1 MEREEE
7 VFRWYIAVFVVYEL
21 LAFIAGVASIPLQL
35 QQFAN
40 NLLVGDYLV
49 IVVLLISLALGF
61 EVTRETRRRV
71 VALTDS
77 LKFGIFAGVINAL
90 VVVAISAFLN
100 PQTQLASLI
109 TQEILAIVTFSLIGS
124 LVGSFIALALE
135 SRERATSRRR

>member
-1 MEREEE
+1 
-7 VFRWYIAVFVVYEL
+7 
-21 LAFIAGVASIPLQL
+21 
-35 QQFAN
+35 
-40 NLLVGDYLV
+40 LVGDYLV